1 MANRDIDNSNLE
13 LKMKLQTY
21 NDAAKAAKAKSLQEG
36 LGQLAD
42 IAQNEQGIS
51 LQEALLKLTSPD
63 YAEKFNYSSLFE
75 QAQKAAKAKK
85 SKTAGE

>member
-1 MANRDIDNSNLE
+1 
-13 LKMKLQTY
+13 MKLQTY

-42 IAQNEQGIS
+42 IAKNEQGIS
-51 LQEALLKLTSPD
+51 LQEALFKLMSPD

-75 QAQKAAKAKK
+75 QAQKAAKSKK
-85 SKTAGE
+85 GTKAGK